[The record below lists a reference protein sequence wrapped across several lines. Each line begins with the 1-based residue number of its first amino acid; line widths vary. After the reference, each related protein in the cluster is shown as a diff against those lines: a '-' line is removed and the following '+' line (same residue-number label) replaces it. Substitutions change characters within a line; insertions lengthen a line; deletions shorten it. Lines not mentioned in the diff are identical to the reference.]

1 MSQNESF
8 NKIYGKFA
16 KEERSSAM
24 YVESLVA
31 SQELSLCKEKT
42 LMESYEGNYDIEKE
56 RLHSLI
62 QHVNILLI
70 ILHILQH
77 IY

>member
-1 MSQNESF
+1 MSQDESF
-8 NKIYGKFA
+8 NKIYGQLA

-42 LMESYEGNYDIEKE
+42 LMESYEGKYDIEKE